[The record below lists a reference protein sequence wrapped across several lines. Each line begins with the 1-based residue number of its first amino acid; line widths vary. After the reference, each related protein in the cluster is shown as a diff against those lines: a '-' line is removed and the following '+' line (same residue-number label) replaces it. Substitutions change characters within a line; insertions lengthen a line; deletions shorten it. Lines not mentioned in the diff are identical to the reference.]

1 MRWLYGACPAY
12 PDTCSEAR
20 IVLENDDAAVDP
32 AVGGAV
38 LGDVGEPDPIGRV
51 RSELALNQVLVS
63 GRVGLPAPVFALLAD
78 TLKAGLPHQPRH
90 PLTTTRHAQTEP
102 QLGMHPRRPIG
113 SPGLVVHAGDGHAQS
128 GVLDRAG

>member
-78 TLKAGLPHQPRH
+78 TLKAGLPHQPRP
-90 PLTTTRHAQTEP
+90 PLTAAAKAESSRSSACTR
-102 QLGMHPRRPIG
+102 
-113 SPGLVVHAGDGHAQS
+113 GDP
-128 GVLDRAG
+128 